1 MFVFKKKIFFLLII
15 FSFLEACTTTTS
27 MLGPIYTFSS
37 TGNIVQTSISY
48 GSGKLIEKKTGK
60 TPFEN
65 LKDTITRKD
74 TNIHKQTLESVEFYN
89 LVTVKVNKTSNLLN
103 KSNQ

>member
-1 MFVFKKKIFFLLII
+1 MFLGKKRIILGLLIYC
-15 FSFLEACTTTTS
+15 SLQACTTTTA

-65 LKDTITRKD
+65 LKDTITRK
-74 TNIHKQTLESVEFYN
+74 NINICKW
-89 LVTVKVNKTSNLLN
+89 
-103 KSNQ
+103 

>member
-1 MFVFKKKIFFLLII
+1 MFLGKKKFFLALLI
-15 FSFLEACTTTTS
+15 FCSLQACTTPTA

-37 TGNIVQTSISY
+37 TGNILQTSISY

-65 LKDTITRKD
+65 FKDSITNKD

-89 LVTVKVNKTSNLLN
+89 LITVKVNRTSNLLN
-103 KSNQ
+103 KFNQ

>member
-1 MFVFKKKIFFLLII
+1 MLVTKKKFFFGLII
-15 FSFLEACTTTTS
+15 FSFLEACTTTTA

-60 TPFEN
+60 TPLEN
-65 LKDTITRKD
+65 LKDTLTRKD

-89 LVTVKVNKTSNLLN
+89 LVTVKVNRTSNLLN

>member
-1 MFVFKKKIFFLLII
+1 MFVSKKKIFFLLII
-15 FSFLEACTTTTS
+15 FSFLEACTTTTA

-60 TPFEN
+60 TP
-65 LKDTITRKD
+65 L
-74 TNIHKQTLESVEFYN
+74 
-89 LVTVKVNKTSNLLN
+89 
-103 KSNQ
+103 